1 MLVVLVVRNLPG
13 VLFADDWDLVGGTLI
28 AAGAGELDLGH
39 LLSQHNESRPLVP
52 RLLFLAIGT
61 VAPGGLCWLPLLS
74 LVFAGVVSWCLFRLA
89 EATLA
94 ARPAPLVGLVVL
106 ANALVFTPKAAEAW
120 LWSSYLGLLPI
131 ACLVGSLA
139 LLNVGRPAPDT
150 VLAAAGLCSVATF
163 SYANGLSTWLLAGAV
178 VASVAGRRWLGVWL
192 GGLVLNAGVYFHR
205 YVRPASHPDLVEG
218 LEPVRLGHFVLAFLG
233 APLGLNRLSLAT
245 AVGSLLTAVFLLSC
259 AYWLAHSRDADLRRR
274 LLPWLAIGG
283 YSLVSGL
290 AAGVGRSP
298 LGAEH
303 ALANRY
309 VPFSLYLGVSVL
321 VALPLVLDHWS
332 REGRPDR
339 TWPRWARWASALGAA
354 GLVGLSAGST
364 WIGMGE
370 LHAAGR
376 TLRQLKSCLLFI
388 EAGPDGTCLE
398 RLYPDEARLRRLARD
413 LDRLGFLRPGLIE
426 SPRLE
431 DLGPRG
437 EPPRDIGVFE
447 RLSEKQGRFVAEGWA
462 GGPMEESLP
471 DAVIVAM
478 EEGDGS
484 WAPLQFAAVSLS
496 RPDVARRR
504 GAAYSRSGWR
514 VDLLKR
520 DLRPRRRQPV
530 RIGAWAFDATSSRA
544 LPLEGVFT
552 LDAVGGG

>member
-1 MLVVLVVRNLPG
+1 VLAVLVVRNLPG

-28 AAGAGELDLGH
+28 AKGAGELDLGH

-61 VAPGGLCWLPLLS
+61 VAPGGLRWLPLLS
-74 LVFAGVVSWCLFRLA
+74 LVLAGLVSWCLFRLA

-94 ARPAPLVGLVVL
+94 ARPARLVGLFVL

-139 LLNVGRPAPDT
+139 LLKVNRPAPGT
-150 VLAAAGLCSVATF
+150 VFAAAGLCSVATF

-205 YVRPASHPDLVEG
+205 YVRPASHPDLFEG

-245 AVGSLLTAVFLLSC
+245 AVGSLLTAVFVLLS
-259 AYWLAHSRDADLRRR
+259 AYWIAHSRDADLRRR

-283 YSLVSGL
+283 YSLVSGM

-298 LGAEH
+298 FGVEH

-321 VALPLVLDHWS
+321 VAFPLVLHHAS
-332 REGRPDR
+332 RRVSRGRAWR
-339 TWPRWARWASALGAA
+339 GIVGAASALGAA
-354 GLVGLSAGST
+354 ACIGLSVAST
-364 WIGMGE
+364 MIGAEE
-370 LHAAGR
+370 LREASRA
-376 TLRQLKSCLLFI
+376 LRRGKSCLLFI
-388 EAGPDGTCLE
+388 DVSPSERCLE
-398 RLYPDEARLRRLARD
+398 QLYPDTSRLRWLARG
-413 LDRLGFLRPGLIE
+413 LDRLGYLRPGLIE
-426 SPRLE
+426 SSRLQ
-431 DLGPRG
+431 DIRPG
-437 EPPRDIGVFE
+437 EEPHRDVGVFE
-447 RLSEKQGRFVAEGWA
+447 RVSEKQGRFVVEGWA
-462 GGPMEESLP
+462 GRPVGAGAA
-471 DAVIVAM
+471 DAVIVAI
-478 EEGDGS
+478 EEPGGT
-484 WAPLQFAAVSLS
+484 WVPLEFAAVSLP
-496 RPDVARRR
+496 RPDVARAR
-504 GAAYSRSGWR
+504 GRAYSRSGWR
-514 VDLLKR
+514 VDVVKQT
-520 DLRPRRRQPV
+520 LRARRRQPV